1 MGQTH
6 ENCRCYLGTSVYVR
20 ITRHIHH
27 STSKLSQF
35 LHILILRQLI
45 STVSKMATTQPRQNY
60 HAENEAGVNKQI
72 NLELYACY
80 VYQSMGFYFDRD
92 DVALK
97 GFAKFFKKSSD
108 EEREHAEKLMAYQN
122 KRGGRIVLQ
131 NIQKLERDEW
141 GTGLDAMQAAL
152 ALEKTVNQAL
162 LDLHKIA
169 DSHGDAQMMDFIE
182 SEYLEEQVQAIKE
195 LSDHVTQ
202 LKRVGSGLG
211 EYQYDINSLSK

>member
-1 MGQTH
+1 
-6 ENCRCYLGTSVYVR
+6 
-20 ITRHIHH
+20 
-27 STSKLSQF
+27 
-35 LHILILRQLI
+35 
-45 STVSKMATTQPRQNY
+45 MATTQPRQNY

-97 GFAKFFKKSSD
+97 GFANFFKKSSN

-131 NIQKLERDEW
+131 NIQKPERDEW

-152 ALEKTVNQAL
+152 ALEKNVNQSL
-162 LDLHKIA
+162 LDLHKLA
-169 DSHGDAQMMDFIE
+169 DSHGDAQMCDFIE
-182 SEYLEEQVQAIKE
+182 GTYLEEQVDAIKE
-195 LSDHVTQ
+195 ISDHVTQ

-211 EYQYDINSLSK
+211 EYMFDKELQ